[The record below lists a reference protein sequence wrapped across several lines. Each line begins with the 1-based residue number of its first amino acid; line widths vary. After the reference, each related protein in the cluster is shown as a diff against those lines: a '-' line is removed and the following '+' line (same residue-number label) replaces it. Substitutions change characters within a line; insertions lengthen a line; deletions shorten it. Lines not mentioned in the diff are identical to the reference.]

1 MSFKVSY
8 DTLNN
13 LFFFPC
19 VFEGE
24 KYPSEERRP
33 PTLCREIDISALNGD
48 GVNQSRLLDD
58 ERRRENN
65 GRRRRRRRRRLE
77 SLSLLL
83 FFFFFESIVVVI
95 VSIALSFS
103 PGKKMSSTLLSK
115 TTTPRATTRTHQR

>member
-65 GRRRRRRRRRLE
+65 GRRRRRRRLE
-77 SLSLLL
+77 SLSLVLF
-83 FFFFFESIVVVI
+83 FFFFFESVVVVI

>member
-65 GRRRRRRRRRLE
+65 GRRRRRRRLE
-77 SLSLLL
+77 SLSLVLF

>member
-48 GVNQSRLLDD
+48 GVNQPRLLDD

-65 GRRRRRRRRRLE
+65 GRRRRRRRLE
-77 SLSLLL
+77 SLSLVLF